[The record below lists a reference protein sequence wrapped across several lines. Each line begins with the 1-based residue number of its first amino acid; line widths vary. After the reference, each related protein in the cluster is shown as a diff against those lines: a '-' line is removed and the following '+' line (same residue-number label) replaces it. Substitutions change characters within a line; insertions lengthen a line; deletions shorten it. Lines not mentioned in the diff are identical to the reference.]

1 MKRVLI
7 ANRGEIACR
16 IIRTCKRL
24 NIETVAIASE
34 ADLYAKHVREAD
46 YAVIIGPAIAKE
58 SYLNIE
64 KIVEVAKSYHVDA
77 VHPGYGFL
85 SENPEFAEAL
95 AGAGI
100 IFIGPSIQAIQ
111 AMGSKSEAK
120 AIAEKVGVPIIP
132 GYRGAEQEE
141 AQLHQQAQRIGF
153 PLLIKATYGG
163 GGKGMRRVDTL
174 DAFSTALA
182 SCQREALAAFG
193 NAEVMLEKY
202 LDKPRHI
209 EVQVF
214 GDQHGQVVALAER
227 DCSLQRR
234 HQKIIEE
241 APGFN
246 LSGDL
251 KAKLAQAAIKIAQEV
266 SYVGAGTVEFLVD
279 AQENFYFLEMN
290 TRLQVEHPVTEM
302 ILGVD
307 LVEWQIRV
315 AQGESLPL
323 NASELHPKGHAIE
336 VRLYAEDPENQ
347 FLPST
352 GRIEQF
358 VLPEHAQVRLD
369 AGVDMGDSVSVFYD
383 PMIAKVIV
391 WGENRQRTL
400 KTLRETLDH
409 TQIQGVKTNLTFLKQ
424 LLSMPEVTS
433 DWIDVGFI
441 DRLTANPENEP
452 IPLEAVAL
460 LALWLRLQWS
470 SVGGTPWDLSD
481 GWRHCG
487 LRETKF
493 EMVHASQTY
502 SVVLAKDKEQWQVCV
517 NDHFRHYT
525 VLCCDEH
532 ELVVRCYHEIVR
544 LKCHRQAD
552 QVSLIFRDKFYQVR
566 FFDQKH
572 LHDFDTNAQ
581 SNLSAP
587 MPGRV
592 ISVIASAGQEVDMG
606 APLLILEAMKM
617 EHTIRAPY
625 KGTVEQ
631 IFFNSG
637 DFVEEGMELAKV
649 RAA

>member
-1 MKRVLI
+1 MKRLLI

-34 ADLYAKHVREAD
+34 ADLHAKHVREAD
-46 YAVIIGPAIAKE
+46 YAVVIGDAAAKE

-64 KIVEVAKSYHVDA
+64 KIIEVAKQYHVDA

-85 SENPEFAEAL
+85 SENPQFAEAL
-95 AGAGI
+95 SHAGI
-100 IFIGPSIQAIQ
+100 IFIGPSPQAIQ

-120 AIAEKVGVPIIP
+120 AIAEKVGVPTIP
-132 GYRGAEQEE
+132 GYRGIEQDE
-141 AQLHQQAQRIGF
+141 AHLYQQAQQIGF

-163 GGKGMRRVDTL
+163 GGKGMRRVDTPE
-174 DAFSTALA
+174 AFRAALA

-193 NAEVMLEKY
+193 NADVMLEKY

-214 GDQHGQVVALAER
+214 GDQQGQVLALAER

-246 LSGDL
+246 LSTDL
-251 KAKLAQAAIKIAQEV
+251 RAKLAEAAIKIAKEV
-266 SYVGAGTVEFLVD
+266 SYVGAGTVEFLIDV
-279 AQENFYFLEMN
+279 QGNFYFLEMN

-302 ILGVD
+302 VLGVD

-323 NASELHPKGHAIE
+323 TASEIQPQGHAIE
-336 VRLYAEDPENQ
+336 ARLYAEDPENQ

-352 GRIEQF
+352 GQIEKL
-358 VLPEHAQVRLD
+358 VIPSYSQVRLD
-369 AGVDMGDSVSVFYD
+369 AGVETGDTVSVFYD

-391 WGENRQRTL
+391 WGDNRSKAL
-400 KTLRETLDH
+400 KMLQEVLEH
-409 TQIQGVKTNLTFLKQ
+409 TRVQGVKTNLTFLKQ
-424 LLSMPEVTS
+424 LLFMPEVAS
-433 DWIDVGFI
+433 EWIDVGFI
-441 DRLTANPENEP
+441 DRLMANPESEE
-452 IPLEAVAL
+452 IPLEAVGL

-470 SVGGTPWDLSD
+470 NTGRTPWDLSD

-487 LRETKF
+487 LLETKISIIYGGQPYTITL
-493 EMVHASQTY
+493 SQ
-502 SVVLAKDKEQWQVCV
+502 DKEQWQVSV
-517 NDHFRHYT
+517 QDHSHHYA
-525 VLCCDEH
+525 VVRSGEH
-532 ELVVRCYHEIVR
+532 ELVVRHHHEIIR
-544 LKCHRQAD
+544 LKCQRHED
-552 QVSLIFRDKFYQVR
+552 QVSFIYHDRAYQVR
-566 FFDQKH
+566 FVGQKH
-572 LHDFDTNAQ
+572 THDFDGDTQ

-592 ISVIASAGQEVDMG
+592 ISVMAAAGQEVDMG

-625 KGTVEQ
+625 KGIVEQ
-631 IFFNSG
+631 VFFNSG